1 MTSAS
6 TEQKNVF
13 GEPLQPCCMDPL
25 TGFTRNGFCH
35 VHSND
40 PAQHI
45 VCASMTREFLE
56 YSLLQGNDLITPKP
70 EANFPGLCEGDRW
83 CLCAMR
89 WKQAFDA
96 GLAPP
101 VFLKSTHEQ
110 ALTVASLRDLKSRA
124 IDIH

>member
-1 MTSAS
+1 MISESA
-6 TEQKNVF
+6 EQKNVF
-13 GEPLQPCCMDPL
+13 GEPLQACCIEPT
-25 TGFTRNGFCH
+25 TGFSRDGFCH
-35 VHSND
+35 SHSND
-40 PAQHI
+40 PGQHI
-45 VCASMTREFLE
+45 VCARMTREFLE

-70 EANFPGLCEGDRW
+70 EFGFPGLREGDRW

-96 GLAPP
+96 GIAPP

-110 ALTVASLRDLKSRA
+110 ALHIATLQELKSCA